1 MVYSPYLN
9 LQGQVFVGLL
19 GSTHLTS
26 SQMFFMVSYDHMIG
40 FTESKDLWST
50 HLIYVPLW
58 FTIGASQF
66 QYSPVGLLDPGVVQI
81 HYPSFH
87 SFILRS

>member
-40 FTESKDLWST
+40 FTESKDL
-50 HLIYVPLW
+50 LV
-58 FTIGASQF
+58 
-66 QYSPVGLLDPGVVQI
+66 YSPHLC
-81 HYPSFH
+81 SFMAQD
-87 SFILRS
+87 